1 MLEKQLQASL
11 DRRQQRGTLRRLTTF
26 QTRGPTALS
35 DFSSNDYLSLA
46 RHVGVRGAFTKR
58 MESLDEPLLG
68 STGSRLLDGNS
79 PEHEGLERRLAAHM
93 GASTALLFNSGYDA
107 NSSLLAVLPQPDD
120 WIIYDELVHASVH
133 DGMRASRT
141 RKERRISLPHNDMD
155 HLRHLL
161 ASGAISIE
169 SEDVNVFVAV
179 ESVYSM
185 DGDLCPLQ
193 DLVDVVDAHLNRSQR
208 CVIVDEAHGVGM
220 YGRQGAGLCNELD
233 ISQRIDVRLATFG
246 KAIGTSGAAV
256 LCSHIVRQFLI
267 NYARPLVFSTA
278 LPYPILHAV
287 HAALDI
293 LEVPR
298 SREELVD
305 RTFDNTQRLLNGF
318 EALAAQRDST
328 YHVQLPVDIVN
339 AQAVR
344 RRATNHVPR
353 PSPIVPLLTPRARE
367 LAAHL
372 VEHGFLVRP
381 ICYPTVPKGKERVR
395 ICVHAHNSAAEVQG
409 LVDCVA
415 KWLWLASPTTEQ
427 PRSLPR
433 QSEHSSMAA
442 ASASPLRTKL

>member
-1 MLEKQLQASL
+1 MALQ
-11 DRRQQRGTLRRLTTF
+11 
-26 QTRGPTALS
+26 
-35 DFSSNDYLSLA
+35 
-46 RHVGVRGAFTKR
+46 
-58 MESLDEPLLG
+58 
-68 STGSRLLDGNS
+68 
-79 PEHEGLERRLAAHM
+79 
-93 GASTALLFNSGYDA
+93 
-107 NSSLLAVLPQPDD
+107 
-120 WIIYDELVHASVH
+120 
-133 DGMRASRT
+133 
-141 RKERRISLPHNDMD
+141 
-155 HLRHLL
+155 
-161 ASGAISIE
+161 
-169 SEDVNVFVAV
+169 
-179 ESVYSM
+179 
-185 DGDLCPLQ
+185 
-193 DLVDVVDAHLNRSQR
+193 
-208 CVIVDEAHGVGM
+208 
-220 YGRQGAGLCNELD
+220 
-233 ISQRIDVRLATFG
+233 
-246 KAIGTSGAAV
+246 
-256 LCSHIVRQFLI
+256 
-267 NYARPLVFSTA
+267 VFSTA

-293 LEVPR
+293 LEVLQ

-328 YHVQLPVDIVN
+328 YHVQLPIDIVN

-344 RRATNHVPR
+344 RKATNHVPR